1 MKRDNAKS
9 RSASKVSEAL
19 LSRTTRAIFLA
30 AQCRPDRRSAR
41 GPTRKRT
48 SSPRPSPPASL
59 GGEGVTNAPE
69 LGSFPPREETSGERD
84 GERVLCFSV
93 VFLRLAA

>member
-69 LGSFPPREETSGERD
+69 LGSFPLPARNERGEGQGAGLGFQCR
-84 GERVLCFSV
+84 
-93 VFLRLAA
+93 FLTCD